1 MVFFLVCLEKEIAK
15 FPKMCYTATCTSNE
29 RTKDNI
35 MTVQHK
41 QAFWKGVRQG
51 IPIALGYL
59 SVSFSIGILAVK
71 AGLSVSAAVAISMT
85 NVTSAG
91 QAAGIGVIAAGGSYL
106 ELALTQFC
114 INLRYALMGLSLSQK
129 LDQTFQHII
138 HRFLTAFGI
147 TDEIFAVAVSQDG
160 QISAP
165 YLYGLMSLPLIG
177 WSLGTFLGAAAGEIL
192 PKIITDALGIALY
205 GMFFAIF
212 IPPMRKQKSIVFA
225 VLVAAGCSIICKYCL
240 PFISSGF
247 AIILCGVLTA
257 ALCAWLFPRK
267 EEQGAA
273 V

>member
-1 MVFFLVCLEKEIAK
+1 
-15 FPKMCYTATCTSNE
+15 
-29 RTKDNI
+29 

-71 AGLSVSAAVAISMT
+71 AGLSVSAAVAIYMT

-129 LDQTFQHII
+129 LDQTFQHMI

-147 TDEIFAVAVSQDG
+147 TDEIFA
-160 QISAP
+160 

-267 EEQGAA
+267 EEHGVA

>member
-1 MVFFLVCLEKEIAK
+1 
-15 FPKMCYTATCTSNE
+15 
-29 RTKDNI
+29 
-35 MTVQHK
+35 
-41 QAFWKGVRQG
+41 
-51 IPIALGYL
+51 
-59 SVSFSIGILAVK
+59 
-71 AGLSVSAAVAISMT
+71 
-85 NVTSAG
+85 
-91 QAAGIGVIAAGGSYL
+91 
-106 ELALTQFC
+106 
-114 INLRYALMGLSLSQK
+114 MGLSLSQK
-129 LDQTFQHII
+129 LDQTFQHMI

-192 PKIITDALGIALY
+192 PKIITDALEIALY

>member
-1 MVFFLVCLEKEIAK
+1 M
-15 FPKMCYTATCTSNE
+15 TA
-29 RTKDNI
+29 
-35 MTVQHK
+35 QHK

-51 IPIALGYL
+51 IPIALG
-59 SVSFSIGILAVK
+59 
-71 AGLSVSAAVAISMT
+71 T

-129 LDQTFQHII
+129 LDQTFQHMI

>member
-1 MVFFLVCLEKEIAK
+1 M
-15 FPKMCYTATCTSNE
+15 
-29 RTKDNI
+29 
-35 MTVQHK
+35 
-41 QAFWKGVRQG
+41 
-51 IPIALGYL
+51 
-59 SVSFSIGILAVK
+59 
-71 AGLSVSAAVAISMT
+71 
-85 NVTSAG
+85 
-91 QAAGIGVIAAGGSYL
+91 
-106 ELALTQFC
+106 
-114 INLRYALMGLSLSQK
+114 
-129 LDQTFQHII
+129 I

-225 VLVAAGCSIICKYCL
+225 VLVAAGCRIICKYCL

>member
-1 MVFFLVCLEKEIAK
+1 
-15 FPKMCYTATCTSNE
+15 
-29 RTKDNI
+29 

-129 LDQTFQHII
+129 LDQTFQHMI

-205 GMFFAIF
+205 GMLRYSFRQCESRKALSLQYWLQRDAALFA
-212 IPPMRKQKSIVFA
+212 SIVCR
-225 VLVAAGCSIICKYCL
+225 LS
-240 PFISSGF
+240 P
-247 AIILCGVLTA
+247 A
-257 ALCAWLFPRK
+257 ALPLFSA
-267 EEQGAA
+267 ES
-273 V
+273 

>member
-1 MVFFLVCLEKEIAK
+1 M
-15 FPKMCYTATCTSNE
+15 TA
-29 RTKDNI
+29 
-35 MTVQHK
+35 QHK

-129 LDQTFQHII
+129 LDQTFQHMI

-165 YLYGLMSLPLIG
+165 YLYGLISLPFIG

-192 PKIITDALGIALY
+192 PKIITDALGLSLIH
-205 GMFFAIF
+205 I
-212 IPPMRKQKSIVFA
+212 
-225 VLVAAGCSIICKYCL
+225 
-240 PFISSGF
+240 
-247 AIILCGVLTA
+247 
-257 ALCAWLFPRK
+257 
-267 EEQGAA
+267 
-273 V
+273 